1 MVDRVGARI
10 ANVDTKNYNGK
21 RQGSVL
27 EGYEWEFTT
36 IASDDVNAWCMSG
49 GKVVIYTGLFPV
61 SQNVTTLAI
70 VMGHEIAHAIPKQGG
85 ERMSRAMMQQ
95 LRGAALEVAL

>member
-70 VMGHEIAHAIPKQGG
+70 VMGHEIAHAIAKQGG

-95 LRGAALEVAL
+95 LTGAALEVAL